1 MMIYFTST
9 DLLIELVALV
19 IALAILWIKK
29 KSSSYLLFF
38 AIFWIYMIGVVS
50 VVVFPFP
57 IGIPNSNFKPDI
69 NLVPFDFGYCHPEML
84 SLCIRNL
91 YGNILLTIPFG
102 FGVSFIARI
111 KPKNIFWLAIAVGFT
126 FELVQLFISFA
137 IRSSFRAVDVND
149 VILNAAGVLLGY
161 AFFRF
166 FAWVYL
172 KSSDHFNIVHKR
184 LFEDIYDVAFQA
196 QASGKPNNT

>member
-1 MMIYFTST
+1 M
-9 DLLIELVALV
+9 LLP
-19 IALAILWIKK
+19 ILWWRKRK
-29 KSSSYLLFF
+29 LSYLIFF
-38 AIFWIYMIGVVS
+38 SMFWIYLLAVVQIIF
-50 VVVFPFP
+50 FPFAINTNDTGAIFRP
-57 IGIPNSNFKPDI
+57 SI
-69 NLVPFDFGYCHPEML
+69 NLIPFYFGSCFTYMPG
-84 SLCIRNL
+84 LCIRGL
-91 YGNILLTIPFG
+91 IENIILTFPFG
-102 FGVSFIARI
+102 FGINFLVRV
-111 KPKNIFWLAIAVGFT
+111 KPSKFLCLAISVGLG
-126 FELVQLFISFA
+126 FELSQLAISLAF
-137 IRSSFRAVDVND
+137 RSGFRAIDIND